1 MLPIFWYGNIFNN
14 NEMWFNIFKLS
25 FYQYVFTFLQAQLC
39 DLLVLL
45 NSNNYMDY
53 TLEYK
58 ISKQPNGALFL
69 GTFR

>member
-1 MLPIFWYGNIFNN
+1 M
-14 NEMWFNIFKLS
+14 S

-45 NSNNYMDY
+45 HSNNYMDY

-69 GTFR
+69 GKFR